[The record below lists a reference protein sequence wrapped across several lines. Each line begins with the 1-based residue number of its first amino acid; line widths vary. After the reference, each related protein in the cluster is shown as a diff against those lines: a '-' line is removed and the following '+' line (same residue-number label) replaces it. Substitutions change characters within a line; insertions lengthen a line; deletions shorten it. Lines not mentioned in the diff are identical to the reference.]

1 MIIVGGGLMKK
12 VYLDNIPRNN
22 KGNIDWGTLKDYQV
36 YFTYNEIN
44 DYLIIKEV
52 IGEMLTVSYHGKE
65 GKISQ
70 TNLKRARLY
79 NIVKGINNTY
89 SFKYE
94 IGKTVTTNEGTEYSI
109 IGRYKNKSKMYTIK
123 CENCNV
129 AYDVTEAFVN
139 RKSRPIC
146 CSKRKVAQGV
156 NDLKTT
162 HPHLLNYL
170 VNEEDGEL
178 ASGSLKRIKVK
189 CPFCEYIKEV
199 TVNSFVRFGMSCD
212 ACSDGF
218 SFPNKIMLNILRKLD
233 VSFHSEFTTDWL
245 ERKRF
250 DFLIPSLQL
259 IIEMDG
265 EFHYQDTTYSQAKEV
280 RENDMEKEIKA
291 IERGYKIIRIECLG
305 DFDEIMDNILNS
317 EFSMYFPQVFDI
329 NREEIHSLSL
339 KSICLLICE
348 LKTKNPSFSSK
359 MIADKLDI
367 NVCTVIKYLKVGNK
381 LGLCNY
387 SPKEEQKLNRKKIFV
402 YDKIDDS
409 TTSFNSIAELE
420 RNGENLFNVKFTHI
434 GEIASSMSKGRKTP
448 YKNRFFFAYDIPQLQ
463 RLSER
468 TSQ

>member
-1 MIIVGGGLMKK
+1 MANVWGQITLNKWNKKLPYLILICYNLIMIIVGGGLMKK

-139 RKSRPIC
+139 RKSRP
-146 CSKRKVAQGV
+146 
-156 NDLKTT
+156 T
-162 HPHLLNYL
+162 
-170 VNEEDGEL
+170 
-178 ASGSLKRIKVK
+178 
-189 CPFCEYIKEV
+189 
-199 TVNSFVRFGMSCD
+199 
-212 ACSDGF
+212 
-218 SFPNKIMLNILRKLD
+218 
-233 VSFHSEFTTDWL
+233 
-245 ERKRF
+245 
-250 DFLIPSLQL
+250 
-259 IIEMDG
+259 
-265 EFHYQDTTYSQAKEV
+265 
-280 RENDMEKEIKA
+280 
-291 IERGYKIIRIECLG
+291 
-305 DFDEIMDNILNS
+305 
-317 EFSMYFPQVFDI
+317 
-329 NREEIHSLSL
+329 
-339 KSICLLICE
+339 
-348 LKTKNPSFSSK
+348 
-359 MIADKLDI
+359 
-367 NVCTVIKYLKVGNK
+367 
-381 LGLCNY
+381 
-387 SPKEEQKLNRKKIFV
+387 PKEEQKLNRKKIFV